1 MLNVGDEA
9 PLEARPQALLDF
21 RNTLRRRVAGEDNLF
36 SRLVEVVEGVEEFL
50 LGPLFARDELNV
62 VDQQKVDRPVARAE
76 GGRAVVAD
84 RIDEL
89 IGEVL
94 GREIDDQRAG
104 KQVNRPVA
112 DRVEQ
117 VRLAE
122 TDAAIDEQRV
132 IRARR
137 ELRDGLRGGL
147 GELVR

>member
-1 MLNVGDEA
+1 M
-9 PLEARPQALLDF
+9 
-21 RNTLRRRVAGEDNLF
+21 
-36 SRLVEVVEGVEEFL
+36 EEFL
-50 LGPLFARDELNV
+50 LCPLFSCDELNV
-62 VDQQKVDRPVARAE
+62 IDQQEVDRPVARAE
-76 GGRAVVAD
+76 GGRVVVAD

-94 GREIDDQRAG
+94 GRTIDDHRAG
-104 KQVNRPVA
+104 KQANSPVTN
-112 DRVEQ
+112 RVEQ

-122 TDAAIDEQRV
+122 ADAAIDEQRV